1 MGSGTWRGRRSP
13 HLPPSTPGRKTQA
26 SGFEGGDV
34 SFVSFQGSWP
44 GPASA
49 GLSPGPP
56 AAPVL
61 SYFTPISTDSRLKR
75 LAPQRTWEQGRHS
88 RDSGPQARGEPRG
101 PGTPASELRGRVAGG
116 RQVWGPGRVAGAG
129 GVSRSLCREDIWAA
143 ASPRV
148 SGPEAPQESAPPTGQ
163 PWTQSIQD
171 VALSLLLPLQVLL
184 GHGPHPHPHPLG
196 PLGGNSTCLRPKS

>member
-61 SYFTPISTDSRLKR
+61 SYFTPISTDRRLKR
-75 LAPQRTWEQGRHS
+75 LAPQGRWERGRQSGLRAASSGGAPRPWHS
-88 RDSGPQARGEPRG
+88 CLRAEGTCGRWAPGLGPRKGGRCWWSLQKPLPRG
-101 PGTPASELRGRVAGG
+101 HLGSCLPSCVGSRGPTRVSPSHGPALDTEH
-116 RQVWGPGRVAGAG
+116 PGRGPVTSVASSSAAG
-129 GVSRSLCREDIWAA
+129 SWA
-143 ASPRV
+143 
-148 SGPEAPQESAPPTGQ
+148 PT
-163 PWTQSIQD
+163 PTP
-171 VALSLLLPLQVLL
+171 VPLV
-184 GHGPHPHPHPLG
+184 PLG
-196 PLGGNSTCLRPKS
+196 EIPPA